1 MANDQLRLIALDEQ
15 DLEVVS
21 SHLQDAV
28 VRVGEMAY
36 VPSQKRFAA
45 ILNRFNWEKATKAAA
60 SNENERRR
68 TALRFDR
75 VLGAQIRSLKPS
87 TSDRVLSLLAVR
99 FEASDHPSGYVTLT
113 FSGDASIRL
122 HVECIEAELKDLGPM
137 WRAAAMFTTARTMLD
152 DPPGMATS
160 LTKQLSILILSNG
173 KRCRWLSDE

>member
-1 MANDQLRLIALDEQ
+1 MAEHQLRLIALDEQ

-45 ILNRFNWEKATKAAA
+45 ILNRFNWEKATKVAN
-60 SNENERRR
+60 NENERRR

-75 VLGAQIRSLKPS
+75 VLGAQIKALKPS
-87 TSDRVLSLLAVR
+87 ASDQVLSLLAVR

-122 HVECIEAELKDLGPM
+122 QVECIEAELTDLGPV
-137 WRAAAMFTTARTMLD
+137 WRARSKPQHPGDEPGAA
-152 DPPGMATS
+152 S
-160 LTKQLSILILSNG
+160 S
-173 KRCRWLSDE
+173 